1 MASLFALKLARVVE
15 GPATGVRAQDSRP
28 RKARNQ
34 PVTIVE
40 KRLDLFA
47 RNVDVVGVSDVDVG
61 GAEDADGVHRNEDVT
76 ISGGCQPVHH
86 RARKLLTAP
95 TRDGKQGK
103 AAKCIMLEQMRS
115 LWQHR

>member
-1 MASLFALKLARVVE
+1 MGAADLSRCCVMASLFALKLARVVE

-47 RNVDVVGVSDVDVG
+47 RNVHVVGGSDVDVG
-61 GAEDADGVHRNEDVT
+61 RAQDADGVHPNQEGS
-76 ISGGCQPVHH
+76 ISGGRQPVKY
-86 RARKLLTAP
+86 RGGTWAVTDRPRQLP
-95 TRDGKQGK
+95 G
-103 AAKCIMLEQMRS
+103 AKC
-115 LWQHR
+115 